1 MSLIISSPPGP
12 IDTYT
17 QLLERYTAD
26 PMRIRSFSS
35 ELMKAYTAAGRHY
48 HNLQH
53 LQQMLN
59 VLEPVK
65 EQFSDHDTLLFAL
78 FYHDIVYKASRKD
91 NEEKSA
97 ALARERLFALAYS
110 PAGIERCR
118 QMILATK
125 GHTASGD
132 PDIDL
137 FTDADLSI
145 LGSSPAQY
153 LTYAAQVRREYGI
166 YPDRVYNP
174 GRKKVLQHF
183 LEMPFIF
190 KTLYFRA
197 AYESSARQ
205 NIQQELDTFS

>member
-1 MSLIISSPPGP
+1 MDI
-12 IDTYT
+12 YT
-17 QLLERYTAD
+17 KLLERYTDD
-26 PMRIRSFSS
+26 PMRIRNFSS
-35 ELMKAYTAAGRHY
+35 ELLEAYTAADRHY
-48 HNLQH
+48 HTLQH

-65 EQFSDHDTLLFAL
+65 EWFSDPDTLLFAL
-78 FYHDIVYKASRKD
+78 FYHDIVYKVSRKD

-97 ALARERLFALAYS
+97 ELARERLSALAYPS
-110 PAGIERCR
+110 TGMERCR

-132 PDIDL
+132 TDIDL

-145 LGSSPAQY
+145 LGSSPEQY
-153 LTYAAQVRREYGI
+153 RTYAAQVRREYAI
-166 YPDRVYNP
+166 YPDPVYGP

-190 KTLYFRA
+190 KTLYFRT
-197 AYESSARQ
+197 AYESRARQ
-205 NIQQELDTFS
+205 NIQQELDTLF

>member
-1 MSLIISSPPGP
+1 MSLTTGSPPAP
-12 IDTYT
+12 IDVYT
-17 QLLERYTAD
+17 KLLEHYTSD
-26 PMRIRSFSS
+26 PVHIRSFSG
-35 ELMKAYTAAGRHY
+35 ELIKAYTAAGRHY
-48 HNLQH
+48 HTLQH

-65 EQFSDHDTLLFAL
+65 AQFSDYDTLLFAL
-78 FYHDIVYKASRKD
+78 FYHDIVYRVSRKD

-97 ALARERLFALAYS
+97 ALARERLSALAYS

-125 GHTASGD
+125 GHTASAD

-145 LGSSPAQY
+145 LGSSSAQY
-153 LTYAAQVRREYGI
+153 RTYAAKVRREYGI
-166 YPDRVYNP
+166 YPNMVYNP

-205 NIQQELDTFS
+205 NIQQELDTLS